1 MSIRRIP
8 ESDLILNPDGSL
20 YHINLLPEEVSTT
33 ILAVGDPDRV
43 SKVSQ
48 YFDSIEVKKGKRE
61 IVAHT
66 GYIGKKRLTVISTGM
81 GTDNVEIVLTELDA
95 LFNVDLNTRLAKA
108 EHTPLHIIRMGTS
121 GSLVKEIPVDSI
133 VLSHTGTGLDTLA
146 AFYPVQQTAEI
157 KTRMESFA
165 KHLGLP
171 FVPAQ
176 FRASDILLNQFK
188 AIGVEGHT
196 LTCPGFYG
204 PQGRAVRLFPFRN
217 DLIAAYRSFEHN
229 QFRFTN
235 FEMETSGYYIMA
247 SLLGHHAL
255 SVNAIVANRE
265 LEVFSTQAENTVGKM
280 IESVLE
286 RI

>member
-1 MSIRRIP
+1 MNQRRIP

-43 SKVSQ
+43 PKVSK

-61 IVAHT
+61 IAAHT
-66 GYIGKKRLTVISTGM
+66 GYVGKKRITVISTGM

-95 LFNVDLNTRLAKA
+95 LFNVDLATRIAKTN
-108 EHTPLHIIRMGTS
+108 HTPLDIIRMGTS

-146 AFYPVQQTAEI
+146 AFYPVEQTEVVKA
-157 KTRMESFA
+157 RMQSFA

-176 FRASDILLNQFK
+176 FPASNALLNQFN
-188 AIGVEGHT
+188 ALGVKGHT

-204 PQGRAVRLFPFRN
+204 PQGRSVRLFPFRN
-217 DLIAAYRSFEHN
+217 DLVAAYRSFEHN

-247 SLLGHHAL
+247 NLLGHHAL
-255 SVNAIVANRE
+255 SINAIVANRE
-265 LEVFSTQAENTVGKM
+265 VEVFSTQAEKTVDRM
-280 IESVLE
+280 IEGVLE
-286 RI
+286 RL